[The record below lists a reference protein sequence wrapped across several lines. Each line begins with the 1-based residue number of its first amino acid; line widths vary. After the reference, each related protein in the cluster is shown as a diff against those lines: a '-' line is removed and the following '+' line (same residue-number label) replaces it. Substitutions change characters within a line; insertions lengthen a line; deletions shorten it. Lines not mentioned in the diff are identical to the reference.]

1 MKSTSSFIFFL
12 TFCITGCS
20 SLSEKGVS
28 TSLEAEKSFKKHHKA
43 LRVPSSLLLG
53 KSLSCFSQL
62 APVLREGAEF
72 SDEAISP
79 QNLHSR
85 GLIDLDEFEA
95 MKTHEYWRSVVSR
108 EDMAQRDEELGFMAL
123 SIIKKRYP
131 EISDEALKD
140 RYEVI
145 KSFCGHSI

>member
-1 MKSTSSFIFFL
+1 M
-12 TFCITGCS
+12 TGCS
-20 SLSEKGVS
+20 YLSEKGRDASV
-28 TSLEAEKSFKKHHKA
+28 EAEKSFEKHYKA
-43 LRVPSSLLLG
+43 QRVPSSLLLG

-62 APVLREGAEF
+62 APILREGAEF

-85 GLIDLDEFEA
+85 GLIDLEEFEDI
-95 MKTHEYWRSVVSR
+95 KKHEYWRSVVSR
-108 EDMAQRDEELGFMAL
+108 EDMTQRDEELGFMAL

-131 EISDEALKD
+131 EITDEALKD